1 MRRVVIN
8 GKQYA
13 VGLDWFPLREQSK
26 PEVIQEAEANYPDSN
41 LVVMLK
47 EQYGLGESG
56 KSGVASWKR
65 TSALAAALLPYTDA
79 VHVFTLIDADTNKP
93 FWWVFGVRKG
103 LISAQSADFS
113 DEMSANEYAAAMF
126 DSLGVPESDAFDVQ
140 TSLALLSERLAAQKK
155 EFWDASRLVPL
166 RETTRDKL
174 IRVALWGI
182 FFGFGWWGISTL
194 LEYQAAQELAEQARI
209 ALQNKEI
216 RTQELTSHPEKL
228 FPSKWMTAPAP
239 AAVMLQCVPAMFDY
253 PTAANG
259 WGLSSLSCQG
269 NRLVAEWNQTPFSD
283 YQYLPFNAVLDA
295 KQPKKARSAAALNKL
310 PEAHR
315 TIAELLPQ
323 DEASRRLY
331 AFTQHFS
338 LKTKLMF
345 AKRETRDVEKITI
358 TCPWV
363 RGTWEISNLP
373 AVMITDY
380 VSLSSAIAIPG
391 LLLNEIVF
399 TKNTWTLKGELYA
412 R

>member
-13 VGLDWFPLREQSK
+13 VGLDCFPLREQSK

-155 EFWDASRLVPL
+155 
-166 RETTRDKL
+166 
-174 IRVALWGI
+174 RVLG
-182 FFGFGWWGISTL
+182 
-194 LEYQAAQELAEQARI
+194 
-209 ALQNKEI
+209 
-216 RTQELTSHPEKL
+216 
-228 FPSKWMTAPAP
+228 
-239 AAVMLQCVPAMFDY
+239 C
-253 PTAANG
+253 
-259 WGLSSLSCQG
+259 LS
-269 NRLVAEWNQTPFSD
+269 
-283 YQYLPFNAVLDA
+283 
-295 KQPKKARSAAALNKL
+295 
-310 PEAHR
+310 
-315 TIAELLPQ
+315 
-323 DEASRRLY
+323 
-331 AFTQHFS
+331 
-338 LKTKLMF
+338 
-345 AKRETRDVEKITI
+345 
-358 TCPWV
+358 TCPSSGNDTGQAYSC
-363 RGTWEISNLP
+363 R
-373 AVMITDY
+373 
-380 VSLSSAIAIPG
+380 SLGDILWFWMVGYFHSS
-391 LLLNEIVF
+391 
-399 TKNTWTLKGELYA
+399 
-412 R
+412 

>member
-79 VHVFTLIDADTNKP
+79 VHVFTLIDANTNKP

-155 EFWDASRLVPL
+155 SSGMPL
-166 RETTRDKL
+166 DL
-174 IRVALWGI
+174 CL
-182 FFGFGWWGISTL
+182 FGKRHGT
-194 LEYQAAQELAEQARI
+194 
-209 ALQNKEI
+209 N
-216 RTQELTSHPEKL
+216 L
-228 FPSKWMTAPAP
+228 F
-239 AAVMLQCVPAMFDY
+239 
-253 PTAANG
+253 
-259 WGLSSLSCQG
+259 
-269 NRLVAEWNQTPFSD
+269 
-283 YQYLPFNAVLDA
+283 
-295 KQPKKARSAAALNKL
+295 
-310 PEAHR
+310 
-315 TIAELLPQ
+315 
-323 DEASRRLY
+323 
-331 AFTQHFS
+331 
-338 LKTKLMF
+338 
-345 AKRETRDVEKITI
+345 
-358 TCPWV
+358 
-363 RGTWEISNLP
+363 
-373 AVMITDY
+373 
-380 VSLSSAIAIPG
+380 VSLSGGYSLVLDGGVFPLFLNIERPKN
-391 LLLNEIVF
+391 LLNKPVLLCK
-399 TKNTWTLKGELYA
+399 TRKHGHKNSHPTQKNSSQANG
-412 R
+412 